1 MKALKTIVL
10 CGAALV
16 LAASCNKNNTPVT
29 DAVVS
34 FGSDTVLAY
43 IEDGPNFEIPLTVTG
58 SNITYPLTIRVT
70 DVAAAEDSEY
80 EYSERNVDY
89 RLVNRDVVIESAE
102 DTPSLIVRVINN
114 KVEELFAEFTIE
126 SVSNG
131 GKTGSVSNVVLYA
144 YPQVND
150 VAGVY
155 DVTGTKNDAEYSE
168 QWAFMVASPYVGFTG
183 MLGVVSTDDNDIWPI
198 IGEGWREPEYDNATM
213 MSFPLGLDNY
223 LFVAELK
230 KIGEVY
236 VCPAIVYGNSL
247 YADGTNLDM
256 LCLDNDTIML
266 GIPDGAYLTYA
277 LYSVEDDSFTGYTY
291 GGKLAISEGI
301 ITRASDNES
310 ELAAAAA
317 PAGKNLMPLVN
328 LETNEMEYV
337 PYTILPSPEK
347 KLKK

>member
-114 KVEELFAEFTIE
+114 KLEELFAEFTIE
-126 SVSNG
+126 TVSNG
-131 GKTGSVSNVVLYA
+131 GKTGSVSNVTLYA
-144 YPQVND
+144 YPQLND

-155 DVTGTKNDAEYSE
+155 DVTGTRNGAEYAE

-183 MLGVVSTDDNDIWPI
+183 MLGIVSTDDNDIWPI

-223 LFVAELK
+223 IFAAEFDE
-230 KIGEVY
+230 IGEVY
-236 VCPAIVYGNSL
+236 VCPAFIYGKSL
-247 YADGTNLDM
+247 YSNGYSLDM

-266 GIPDGAYLTYA
+266 RLPEGAYLTYG
-277 LYSVEDDSFTGYTY
+277 LFDVETEKFTGFTY
-291 GGKLAISEGI
+291 RGSLAVDEGI
-301 ITRASDNES
+301 ISRAAES
-310 ELAAAAA
+310 GAASAAAAA
-317 PAGKNLMPLVN
+317 PAGKNIMPLVN
-328 LETNEMEYV
+328 LETNETEYV
-337 PYTILPSPEK
+337 SYSILPTPEK